1 MKHFA
6 LKPIRF
12 DEKELKTD
20 LGKGN
25 FIFVGSS
32 TDMFAEDVSRN
43 WIVPVLNRCL
53 EFDNTYLFQSKN
65 PERFN
70 EFSAY
75 PDKVVFGTT
84 IESNIDYEISK
95 APKMMARM
103 IQMAQLRLRGFRTM
117 VTLEPILEFDL
128 NALTKMIEAIRP
140 EWVNIGADS
149 KGHNLPEPSYEK
161 IMQLFKNLKTFT
173 TVKQKRSLGRL
184 NALIDYRGKK

>member
-1 MKHFA
+1 
-6 LKPIRF
+6 
-12 DEKELKTD
+12 
-20 LGKGN
+20 
-25 FIFVGSS
+25 
-32 TDMFAEDVSRN
+32 
-43 WIVPVLNRCL
+43 
-53 EFDNTYLFQSKN
+53 
-65 PERFN
+65 
-70 EFSAY
+70 
-75 PDKVVFGTT
+75 
-84 IESNIDYEISK
+84 
-95 APKMMARM
+95 M